1 MNSIK
6 LNPKNMGTIKIHPME
21 NLISI
26 KLHPEKIHQD
36 FSSTR
41 IPPDSNPQTNWFH
54 QGSSKK
60 KMNPCKKTRKK
71 LNHGNSVKHTTHH
84 IPSYDIIWWAHPSY
98 DGPSPSYDGPSPS
111 YDGPSPS
118 YDGPQPIIW
127 WAHPSYDIIWCN
139 MMDRFVTW
147 FFGFCKKYLQPF
159 FALSILDG
167 NPKKNLDKVVPVQG
181 LALSKGNG

>member
-118 YDGPQPIIW
+118 YDGPTHHMISYDAIW
-127 WAHPSYDIIWCN
+127 WTGLWHDFLVFA
-139 MMDRFVTW
+139 
-147 FFGFCKKYLQPF
+147 KKYLQPF